1 MAVKGSAGWCG
12 QCVLWVRRGQ
22 VLAGS
27 SEGWWPPIQQPI
39 CVAYEGTDASEG
51 NGNKYRTECF
61 LKEQTVCF
69 KKKIENIVCKK
80 KKKKRNRPK
89 HKLRKKCITKLAR
102 EKGMY

>member
-1 MAVKGSAGWCG
+1 MAVKGSAWWCG

-39 CVAYEGTDASEG
+39 CVAYGGTDASEG

-80 KKKKRNRPK
+80 KKKKK
-89 HKLRKKCITKLAR
+89 EQTKTQT
-102 EKGMY
+102 

>member
-1 MAVKGSAGWCG
+1 MRLLRWRGGDVVGLVLVERAE
-12 QCVLWVRRGQ
+12 LWVRRGQ

-39 CVAYEGTDASEG
+39 CVAYGGTDASEG

-69 KKKIENIVCKK
+69 
-80 KKKKRNRPK
+80 
-89 HKLRKKCITKLAR
+89 
-102 EKGMY
+102 